1 VDRHPSGAR
10 RGERVMG
17 DDVRAGKR
25 GRVLEIVLNR
35 PDAGNA
41 ATDAMAA
48 ELTTILRAP
57 AEDVDVIVLRAAGS
71 DFCIGRETMGR
82 ARLGAPEA
90 LERRR
95 RTEVIFDCYGAF
107 RAAELPIVGVVQG
120 RAEGF
125 GCALAG
131 LCDVTIAAD
140 TATFRIPEM
149 AHKTLPTMVMSA
161 LVDRVPRKGLTY
173 LVYSTESISA
183 ERALTLGLVSEV
195 VPAGELETHVDRVLA
210 TMLRT
215 PRPALLGLKEF
226 ARSAFELSTQGA
238 TDLARNVHATI
249 NSSSEM
255 GRGADA
261 PATPGR

>member
-1 VDRHPSGAR
+1 MECDTIGAR
-10 RGERVMG
+10 RGERVMSEDILVARHG
-17 DDVRAGKR
+17 RA
-25 GRVLEIVLNR
+25 LEIVLNR
-35 PDAGNA
+35 PEAGNA
-41 ATDAMAA
+41 ATDAMAG

-57 AEDVDVIVLRAAGS
+57 TDDVDLVVLRANGD
-71 DFCIGRETMGR
+71 DFCVGRETMGR
-82 ARLGAPEA
+82 ARSGAPEA

-95 RTEVIFDCYGAF
+95 RTEVIFECYGAF

-140 TATFRIPEM
+140 TARFRIPEM
-149 AHKTLPTMVMSA
+149 GHNTLPTMVMSA

-173 LVYSTESISA
+173 LVYSTETVSA
-183 ERALTLGLVSEV
+183 ERALSLGLVSEV
-195 VPAGELETHVDRVLA
+195 VPAAGLDTHVDRVLA

-238 TDLARNVHATI
+238 TDLARNLHATI

-255 GRGADA
+255 RREV
-261 PATPGR
+261 PASASAGQ

>member
-1 VDRHPSGAR
+1 
-10 RGERVMG
+10 
-17 DDVRAGKR
+17 
-25 GRVLEIVLNR
+25 
-35 PDAGNA
+35 
-41 ATDAMAA
+41 MAA
-48 ELTTILRAP
+48 ELTAILRAP
-57 AEDVDVIVLRAAGS
+57 SDDLDVVVLRGNGA
-71 DFCIGRETMGR
+71 DFCVGRETMGR
-82 ARLGAPEA
+82 PRAGAPEA

-95 RTEVIFDCYGAF
+95 RTEVIFECYGAF
-107 RAAELPIVGVVQG
+107 RAAELPIIGVVQG

-140 TATFRIPEM
+140 RATFRIPEM
-149 AHKTLPTMVMSA
+149 AHNTLPTMVMSA

-173 LVYSTESISA
+173 LVYSTEAVSA
-183 ERALTLGLVSEV
+183 ERALTLGLVSDV
-195 VPAGELETHVDRVLA
+195 VPAVELDAHVDRVIG

-238 TDLARNVHATI
+238 TDFARNLHATI

-255 GRGADA
+255 R
-261 PATPGR
+261 RER